1 MFDPAYSQILDTNQE
16 LRSELRDEIFINKSN
31 EKKICSLV
39 KELEQ
44 CYRTIS
50 FQDNTIIAHEKEV
63 EKLKSE
69 ISDLRKQLRILQ
81 QDKKFKGEVASIQ
94 DGRIIE
100 LENKV
105 GSLKARIRILI
116 DKKISINALDMA
128 TTNLIANVNRGLDRI
143 ENHIRGVGMPM
154 QNPTNVIDGIR
165 GSLNTIRVTL
175 QNITVERDQ
184 YQNLLNDTNRR
195 VNDYRNELNDSRHQN
210 LRLQRLLDESQ
221 TQTDRTARERDNAQG
236 ERDLA
241 VLAYNNERQESRRWM
256 FSYRDKDR
264 RVRGLLQEK
273 FAKQLLYQRDTNH
286 LQQNTQRLQTNAQNQ
301 VNRMLVIIARK
312 QTRIG
317 ELLREKFVFQLVIR
331 QRDQNI
337 LNLQGQILALQNN
350 PLGNMADARRLPVL
364 TMIAPVLAKTKPYI
378 GQEPPDDYLDRLIQ
392 SISFAQG
399 HMTVLENANAG
410 DFDDAVKCDIYK
422 AQMGGKYLPV
432 SA

>member
-1 MFDPAYSQILDTNQE
+1 
-16 LRSELRDEIFINKSN
+16 
-31 EKKICSLV
+31 V

-50 FQDNTIIAHEKEV
+50 LQDNTIIAHEKEI

-69 ISDLRKQLRILQ
+69 ISDLRKQLRVLQ
-81 QDKKFKGEVASIQ
+81 QDKKFKDEVGSIQ

-128 TTNLIANVNRGLDRI
+128 TTNLIANVNRGLEQI
-143 ENHIRGVGMPM
+143 ENHIRGVGTPM
-154 QNPTNVIDGIR
+154 QNPDNVIDGIR

-175 QNITVERDQ
+175 QNITAERDQ
-184 YQNLLNDTNRR
+184 YQNILNDTNNRER
-195 VNDYRNELNDSRHQN
+195 DLGNQLRDSRNQN
-210 LRLQRLLDESQ
+210 LRLQRLLDESRVRVE
-221 TQTDRTARERDNAQG
+221 RTVRERDNAQG
-236 ERDLA
+236 ERNLA
-241 VLAYNNERQESRRWM
+241 MLAYNNERQESRRWM

-264 RVRGLLQEK
+264 RIQVLLREK
-273 FAKQLLYQRDTNH
+273 FAKQLLYRRDTNR
-286 LQQNTQRLQTNAQNQ
+286 LQQNTRQLQTNAQNQ

-317 ELLREKFVFQLVIR
+317 ELLREKFGFQLVIR

-350 PLGNMADARRLPVL
+350 PPNIQHIGMVGYPPPKFHGLAGEDPAD
-364 TMIAPVLAKTKPYI
+364 YI
-378 GQEPPDDYLDRLIQ
+378 RDLRQ
-392 SISFAQG
+392 
-399 HMTVLENANAG
+399 
-410 DFDDAVKCDIYK
+410 
-422 AQMGGKYLPV
+422 
-432 SA
+432 